1 MTVVPVTMLALW
13 LPAEDYRTYWRTF
26 RFVDWSVVTLSLTAL
41 GGYLAGLAGASQLA
55 SSGPSSAGPASAT
68 GRFLPVLF
76 ETYEHR
82 LMLWCRLTLG
92 LTVTGYAVW
101 FGAAWQRGL
110 SWTELSAVVT
120 RRENAIY
127 ALKDYYFQTIPGI
140 TTLTQFGMAF
150 MTLAA
155 LLGLGGAWRRVR
167 WSMTLVLIL
176 GLLRAYIVSERLA
189 VIELILP
196 PLVLIA
202 FQHTGRWKAK
212 SQLHRMLINAA
223 PALAPVALV
232 LFFASA
238 EFFRSWIAVAGATD
252 RTLLEFSAL
261 RLAGYYVTALNN
273 SIYVLRV
280 CEASNLFPGLTLDWL
295 YRFPLIGPALGMEGD
310 LRALERDGNFSILQ
324 NGANPEFTNTGGLL
338 APLIDYGLIGG
349 FLFWLAVGFAV
360 GHTWNSLKRSQLTG
374 LLLYPMMF
382 IGLLEVVRIPYLFL
396 GRSAPSLALL
406 GLTAFLY
413 SDSWSKRRRRL
424 GRLEKTGQ
432 LELPRAS

>member
-1 MTVVPVTMLALW
+1 MTVVPVTALALW
-13 LPAEDYRTYWRTF
+13 LPAEDYRAYWRTF
-26 RFVDWSVVTLSLTAL
+26 RFVDWTVVTLSLTAL
-41 GGYLAGLAGASQLA
+41 AGYLAGLAGARQL
-55 SSGPSSAGPASAT
+55 SGTVVPQT
-68 GRFLPVLF
+68 DRILPVLF
-76 ETYEHR
+76 ETYERR
-82 LMLWCRLTLG
+82 LMVWCRLTLA
-92 LTVTGYAVW
+92 LTVAGYSVW

-110 SWTELSAVVT
+110 SWAELSAVVT

-167 WSMTLVLIL
+167 WAMALVLLL

-196 PLVLIA
+196 PLVLLA
-202 FQHTGRWKAK
+202 FQRADAWM
-212 SQLHRMLINAA
+212 SRSRVHRLLINAA
-223 PALAPVALV
+223 PAIAPLGLI

-273 SIYVLRV
+273 SMYVLRV
-280 CEASNLFPGLTLDWL
+280 CEASDLFPGLTLDWL
-295 YRFPLIGPALGMEGD
+295 YRFPVVGSAFQLEGE
-310 LRALERDGNFSILQ
+310 LRAIERAGNFSILQ

-338 APLIDYGLIGG
+338 APLIDYGATGG

-360 GHTWNSLKRSQLTG
+360 GHAWNSLKRSQLSG

-406 GLTAFLY
+406 GLVAFLY
-413 SDSWSKRRRRL
+413 SDSWSKRSRRL
-424 GRLEKTGQ
+424 WRLLPVTSTGG
-432 LELPRAS
+432 LPRRS

>member
-1 MTVVPVTMLALW
+1 MTVVPVTALALW
-13 LPAEDYRTYWRTF
+13 LPADDYRAYWRTF
-26 RFVDWSVVTLSLTAL
+26 RFVDWTVIVLSLTAL
-41 GGYLAGLAGASQLA
+41 AGYLGGLAWAGQL
-55 SSGPSSAGPASAT
+55 SSADRRSAAVPPT
-68 GRFLPVLF
+68 LPVLF
-76 ETYEHR
+76 ERYESR
-82 LMLWCRLTLG
+82 LMFWCRVTLG
-92 LTVTGYAVW
+92 LTVTGYVVW

-110 SWTELSAVVT
+110 SWAELTAVIT

-167 WSMTLVLIL
+167 WSMALVLTL

-196 PLVLIA
+196 PLVLLA
-202 FQHTGRWKAK
+202 FQRAERWKAR
-212 SQLHRMLINAA
+212 SQLRRVVINAA

-238 EFFRSWIAVAGATD
+238 EFFRSWIAVAGATE

-273 SIYVLRV
+273 SMYVLRV
-280 CEASNLFPGLTLDWL
+280 CEASHLFPGLTLDWL
-295 YRFPLIGPALGMEGD
+295 YRFPLIGTTLGLEGD
-310 LRALERDGNFSILQ
+310 LRALERNGNFSILQ

-338 APLIDYGLIGG
+338 APLIDYGPVGG
-349 FLFWLAVGFAV
+349 FLFWLVVGFGV
-360 GHTWNSLKRSQLTG
+360 GRAWNSLMRSQLTG
-374 LLLYPMMF
+374 MLLYPMMF

-406 GLTAFLY
+406 SLVALLY
-413 SDSWSKRRRRL
+413 SGSWRKRSRRL
-424 GRLEKTGQ
+424 WKIQQAGQ
-432 LELPRAS
+432 FELSRHS